1 MPSRRLVLNSLLVV
15 FSLISVVMTASA
27 GLVEDPHWQIGP
39 SLYYS
44 SGDYGTGSRTT
55 MTALPISIRR
65 LFADGDL
72 TLVVMPYLSITSDC
86 SVTLVGGT
94 PNRTGGT
101 CGTRPD
107 PKNPGKSTKARD
119 TRTTQQGIGDTML
132 RGRYYVLDDHGLV
145 PTLAVTAKI
154 KIPTANRAQ
163 GLGTGEFD
171 EGLGLEL
178 SKQFTQ
184 TWIGFADVGY
194 TNLGDPPGLELQN
207 QWNFDVGGGY
217 YFSKQLMASLFY
229 EEWTAV
235 IAELQNPRDLLA
247 AINYVASPIFRLN
260 ASLARGLSSGAP
272 DWAFTAGAAM
282 RF

>member
-1 MPSRRLVLNSLLVV
+1 MPSRRLFLHSLRILFATIPVVLSP
-15 FSLISVVMTASA
+15 LI
-27 GLVEDPHWQIGP
+27 GLAEDPHWQVGP
-39 SLYYS
+39 SFYYS
-44 SGDYGTGSRTT
+44 SGNYGTGSRTT

-86 SVTLVGGT
+86 SVTLVGGV
-94 PNRTGGT
+94 PNRTGGS

-107 PKNPGKSTKARD
+107 PKNPGKSTKLRD

-132 RGRYYVLDDHGLV
+132 RGRYYLLDDQGLV

-178 SKQFTQ
+178 SKQFTR

-194 TNLGDPPGLELQN
+194 TNLGDPPGLNLRN
-207 QWNFDVGGGY
+207 QWNYDVGGGY
-217 YFSKQLMASLFY
+217 YFTKELMASLFY

-235 IAELQNPRDLLA
+235 IPELQNPRDLLA
-247 AINYVASPIFRLN
+247 AINYVASPAFRLN

-272 DWAFTAGAAM
+272 DWAFSAGVAM

>member
-1 MPSRRLVLNSLLVV
+1 MPSRRFVLHSLLGL
-15 FSLISVVMTASA
+15 FTMSFVVMTSKV
-27 GLVEDPHWQIGP
+27 GLAEDPRWQIGP
-39 SLYYS
+39 SFYYS
-44 SGDYGTGSRTT
+44 SGDYGAGSRTT

-72 TLVVMPYLSITSDC
+72 TLVVMPYLSIASDC
-86 SVTLVGGT
+86 SVTLIGGN

-101 CGTRPD
+101 CQARPD
-107 PKNPGKSTKARD
+107 TKNPGKSTKLRD
-119 TRTTQQGIGDTML
+119 SQTTQRGIGDTML
-132 RGRYYVLDDHGLV
+132 RGRYYLLDDRGLV
-145 PTLAVTAKI
+145 PTVAVTAKI

-178 SKQFTQ
+178 SKQLDQ
-184 TWIGFADVGY
+184 TWVAFADVGY
-194 TNLGDPPGLELQN
+194 TNLGDPPGLDLRN
-207 QWNFDVGGGY
+207 QWNFDLGGGY

-235 IAELQNPRDLLA
+235 IPELQNPRDLLA
-247 AINYVASPIFRLN
+247 AINYVASPAFRLN

-272 DWAFTAGAAM
+272 DWAFTAGVAI